1 MEYFVKVKDEVL
13 TANEAELAEV
23 TVQLYTK
30 DAEGNLVEV
39 DRSLLPTAIDATT
52 PASTAPATDPA
63 KVTDAPVVETK
74 EEVSEPTEDERF
86 SALVETT
93 VDLLH
98 SKGWAF
104 GNELQHLIN
113 RWQK

>member
-13 TANEAELAEV
+13 VANEAELAEV

-39 DRSLLPTAIDATT
+39 DRSPLPTAVDTTT
-52 PASTAPATDPA
+52 PASTAPA
-63 KVTDAPVVETK
+63 
-74 EEVSEPTEDERF
+74 EEISEPTEDERF
-86 SALVETT
+86 SVLIETA
-93 VDLLH
+93 VDILH

-104 GNELQHLIN
+104 GNELQALIN